1 MPIQNRILVVDDE
14 EITRKNLKEIL
25 EKAGYEVDTAKDG
38 DNALERTD
46 KTLYDVAL
54 VDIVIPGKMNGLELL
69 EKIKEESPATIGIIF
84 TGYGTSEAPLEARR
98 RCAYT
103 YLTKPLNFDYL
114 KSVINEALRKEK
126 DFAEEFEI
134 TTEDLI
140 YEKHREELEKE
151 HKDEFVAISF
161 DDKLIVGKDS
171 IKVVDEAIEKF
182 GSGNFVFKRIGYNY
196 LARAKKGMI

>member
-1 MPIQNRILVVDDE
+1 MLTQSRILVVDDE

-25 EKAGYEVDTAKDG
+25 EKAGYEVDTVEDG
-38 DNALERTD
+38 KKALGRIE
-46 KTLYDVAL
+46 KTRYDVAL
-54 VDIVIPGKMNGLELL
+54 LDIVMPGNLNGLELL
-69 EKIKEESPATIGIIF
+69 EKIKRKSPATIGMIF

-98 RCAYT
+98 KCAYT
-103 YLTKPLNFDYL
+103 YLVKPLDFDYL

-161 DDKLIVGKDS
+161 DDELIVGKDS
-171 IKVVDEAIEKF
+171 IKVIDEAIEKF
-182 GSGNFVFKRIGYNY
+182 GSGNFVFKKIGYDY
-196 LARAKKGMI
+196 LAKAKKGII